1 MKWMRRLR
9 LINWHYFYDETLE
22 FGRQTLIAGRNSAG
36 KSTIIDALQVLLVAN
51 QRQIRFN
58 SAAHDEAKRSL
69 ISYLRGKTGGEE
81 RKYLREGDFTSY
93 IVAEFYDQQKRENF
107 VVGVVMDVYGDDTID
122 DEYFILS
129 GVELADLDFW
139 SPAERWKNREEFHRY
154 CQNLPG
160 RHIFER
166 SKTGYQKALLN
177 RLGQVSERFFPVFVK
192 ALSFKPIQNV
202 RDFVYQYILD
212 EKELQLDLLR
222 QNFEIHERYQAELE
236 ALEERREQLEAICRQ
251 FDTFARLRDTVA
263 IQEYVIRGLKHTRE
277 VELRDRLE
285 EEIRFLTAEV
295 ERLGRE
301 LDLARAKQ
309 LEAGQKARE
318 AYQKWQSH
326 QARQREQEL
335 KEGLARVDKDLRE
348 QERLLAILRQTL
360 EREKALLAG
369 LQEMEADEYWQWQP
383 GERERLGRALE
394 LLSGLVPA
402 GDADWLPGEDTV
414 AAVRDTGLFLA
425 GLHSRCA
432 RAVGRLED
440 RLALLQQQKAELEG
454 QIRDLENKKRPYP
467 PHVLNLK
474 RLLEERLNRRSPV
487 WIFCE
492 EMDLKDETWRD
503 AVEGYLYTQR
513 FDLLVEPRVFAEALA
528 IYEREK
534 GKHQIEGVGLVDTEK
549 EQKYLGTAQEGSLAE
564 EMVTGNPV
572 IQAHIDHLLGRVMK
586 ARDEQDLRR
595 YRTAITRTCMSYH
608 NLVARQLEKHR
619 YAVPYIGA
627 RAIARQL
634 EIKRRELAETKE
646 QIEVL
651 KDKREKLAAWLER
664 LADKK
669 SLYAGISEQLDL
681 PARIRRLEEE
691 RAALAAELE
700 RLDLGEVERL
710 KEEYYYWE
718 RRGQELLDEVTEISG
733 LKKSRENE
741 LNQKQTELHL
751 QETRVQEALAFW
763 QSWREQYPVELLPR
777 AEERWREA
785 AGQELPV
792 ASKLINWEN
801 SQKGNTTRREQEFQR
816 LRDLRHEYNL
826 RYTYNADP
834 GATDNEAYRP
844 LLAEIAT
851 VDIPRYREKLA
862 EALKQSEEEFKS
874 HFIFKLRE
882 AIEAARRDFNELNYA
897 LKNFPFHEDR
907 YHFEIKP
914 SERYRRFYDVIM
926 DPGVMEQGS
935 LFELPED
942 DRTAVLH
949 ELFEKLIRGEAGE
962 LEEFTDYRNYLDF
975 DIVVTSGEH
984 RYSFSQ
990 VLREKSGGETQTP
1003 FYVAILASF
1012 NHLYDTGKTV
1022 RLVVFDEAFNKM
1034 DEERIQTSLRL
1045 IKRMN
1050 LQLIAAVPDEKM
1062 QHMAPEVDT
1071 TLLVHR
1077 NGFHCFV
1084 DMISRQEVLAGD
1096 EVPTGDGQPAGP
1108 GDTDGGRAG
1117 GHKEAGYGGTGGEDS
1132 GDAGDDAD
1140 DAGNDGPPLNDAA
1153 SLSRPAGGEDGHR
1166 GQAGGSGGED
1176 SGRPRRGGVRNGR
1189 DGQRLASA
1197 VPVQD
1202 SLFADQ

>member
-1 MKWMRRLR
+1 MKWLRRLR

-58 SAAHDEAKRSL
+58 SAAHDEARRSL
-69 ISYLRGKTGGEE
+69 ISYLRGKTGGEAK
-81 RKYLREGDFTSY
+81 KYLREGDFTSY
-93 IVAEFYDQQKRENF
+93 IAAEFYDQQKREKF

-122 DEYFILS
+122 DEYFILA
-129 GVELADLDFW
+129 GVQLADLDFW
-139 SPAERWKNREEFHRY
+139 SPAERWKNREEFHRN

-166 SKTGYQKALLN
+166 SKAGYQKALLN
-177 RLGQVSERFFPVFVK
+177 RLGLANDSRFFRVFVK

-222 QNFEIHERYQAELE
+222 QNFEIHERYRAELE
-236 ALEERREQLEAICRQ
+236 ALEERREKLEAICRQ
-251 FDTFARLRDTVA
+251 FETFARLRDTVA
-263 IQEYVIRGLKHTRE
+263 IQEYVIRGLKHARE

-301 LDLARAKQ
+301 LDLARARHQ
-309 LEAGQKARE
+309 EAGDKARE
-318 AYQKWQSH
+318 AYQKWQGH

-335 KEGLARVDKDLRE
+335 KEGLARLDKDLQE

-360 EREKALLAG
+360 DREKALLAG
-369 LQEMEADEYWQWQP
+369 LQEMEEDEYWQWPP
-383 GERERLGRALE
+383 GEQERLGQALE

-402 GDADWLPGEDTV
+402 GDADWLAGEDTV

-440 RLALLQQQKAELEG
+440 RLALLQQEKAELEE

-467 PHVLNLK
+467 PSVLNLK

-534 GKHQIEGVGLVDTEK
+534 GKHQVEGVGLVDTDK

-564 EMVTGNPV
+564 EMVTANPV
-572 IQAHIDHLLGRVMK
+572 IRAHIDHLLGRVMK

-634 EIKRRELAETKE
+634 EIKRRALAETKE
-646 QIEVL
+646 QIEML
-651 KDKREKLAAWLER
+651 QGRRDKLAAWLER

-681 PARIRRLEEE
+681 PARIRRLTEE

-710 KEEYYYWE
+710 KEEYYYWD
-718 RRGQELLDEVTEISG
+718 RREKELLNEITEISG

-763 QSWREQYPVELLPR
+763 QSWREKYPVELLPR
-777 AEERWREA
+777 AEERWREVE
-785 AGQELPV
+785 GQDLPT
-792 ASKLINWEN
+792 ASKLVNWEN
-801 SQKGNTTRREQEFQR
+801 SQKGNITRREQEFQR

-834 GATDNEAYRP
+834 GAPDNEAYQP

-851 VDIPRYREKLA
+851 VDIPRYRQKLA

-942 DRTAVLH
+942 DRAAVLH

-1012 NHLYDTGKTV
+1012 NHLYATGKTI

-1084 DMISRQEVLAGD
+1084 DMISRREVLAGD
-1096 EVPTGDGQPAGP
+1096 GVSTGDGQPAGP
-1108 GDTDGGRAG
+1108 GDKAGGRAEGPEKAGFG
-1117 GHKEAGYGGTGGEDS
+1117 GPGGEAAPAITS
-1132 GDAGDDAD
+1132 AAGP
-1140 DAGNDGPPLNDAA
+1140 N
-1153 SLSRPAGGEDGHR
+1153 RPAGEEDGHR
-1166 GQAGGSGGED
+1166 GQAGGSAGKED
-1176 SGRPRRGGVRNGR
+1176 NGPQLGGVRNGR
-1189 DGQRLASA
+1189 DGQGPVRA